1 MIEMY
6 KLLLQQYRTQLADL
20 SLALQLS
27 ELRDGSNMS
36 SNMQQI
42 VQDIVH
48 TKLYIAEVQQRLD
61 AFEAK
66 QETKEGEEENVE

>member
-6 KLLLQQYRTQLADL
+6 KLLLQQYRTKLAEL
-20 SLALQLS
+20 SMSLQLS

-48 TKLYIAEVQQRLD
+48 TKLYIAEVQQMLD
-61 AFEAK
+61 KFEAK
-66 QETKEGEEENVE
+66 QNKEGEEENVE

>member
-6 KLLLQQYRTQLADL
+6 KFLLQQYRTKLAEL
-20 SLALQLS
+20 NMSLQLS
-27 ELRDGSNMS
+27 ELRDGSDMS

-48 TKLYIAEVQQRLD
+48 TKLYIAEVQQMLD
-61 AFEAK
+61 KFEAK
-66 QETKEGEEENVE
+66 QETKEGEENVE

>member
-6 KLLLQQYRTQLADL
+6 KFLLQQYRTKLAEL
-20 SLALQLS
+20 NMSLQLS
-27 ELRDGSNMS
+27 ELRDGSDMS

-48 TKLYIAEVQQRLD
+48 TKLYIAEVQQMLD
-61 AFEAK
+61 KFEAK
-66 QETKEGEEENVE
+66 Q

>member
-6 KLLLQQYRTQLADL
+6 KLLLQQYRTKLAEL
-20 SLALQLS
+20 NMSLQLS
-27 ELRDGSNMS
+27 ELRDGSDMS

-48 TKLYIAEVQQRLD
+48 TKLYIAEVQQMLD
-61 AFEAK
+61 KFEAK
-66 QETKEGEEENVE
+66 QETKEGEENVE

>member
-6 KLLLQQYRTQLADL
+6 KLLLQQYRTKLAEL
-20 SLALQLS
+20 NMSLQLS
-27 ELRDGSNMS
+27 ELRDGSDMS

-42 VQDIVH
+42 VQDIVL
-48 TKLYIAEVQQRLD
+48 TKLYIAEVQQMLD
-61 AFEAK
+61 KFEAK